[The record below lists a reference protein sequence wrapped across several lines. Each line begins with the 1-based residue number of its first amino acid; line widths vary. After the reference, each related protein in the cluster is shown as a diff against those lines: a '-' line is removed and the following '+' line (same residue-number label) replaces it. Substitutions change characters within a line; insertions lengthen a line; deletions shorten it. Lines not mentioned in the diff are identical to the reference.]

1 MSLARDAEKC
11 PRLEEI
17 ECSYQARPAE
27 FYRYVGNVRPQL
39 KRLRLHVEQ
48 WYDYDEIKREMEE
61 EARHQQFGSDEEDE
75 DEESE
80 EESFK
85 DWEARKNKD
94 AFAIAESLHELR
106 LLQMAGN
113 SLTNKGLHAILDG
126 CPHLECLDISYC
138 SNLRLDNKLRARCA
152 GIKHVWLPGQPNNV
166 RCPDLHVI
174 GENEGEDYSSISE
187 DEDMHLRTE
196 GETDDDGSYGDD
208 YGQDYSSPPSSPDDS
223 SGPDL
228 SKVTCEDTRFYTE
241 IHEYYSL

>member
-1 MSLARDAEKC
+1 MSLVRVAEKC
-11 PRLEEI
+11 PLLEEI

-126 CPHLECLDISYC
+126 CPHLECLTSPTAPISVWTTNSELDVLG
-138 SNLRLDNKLRARCA
+138 SNTSGYQDNRIMFAALIFMSSERTRVKTTAAFQKTRICICALRGRRMMMVHMATTT
-152 GIKHVWLPGQPNNV
+152 G
-166 RCPDLHVI
+166 
-174 GENEGEDYSSISE
+174 
-187 DEDMHLRTE
+187 RT
-196 GETDDDGSYGDD
+196 THH
-208 YGQDYSSPPSSPDDS
+208 PHRPLMTP
-223 SGPDL
+223 L
-228 SKVTCEDTRFYTE
+228 VL
-241 IHEYYSL
+241 I